1 MSLKNFKDYNM
12 KFIFNILIITILSA
26 SVATAQ
32 SKSESAPYSA
42 RYQQVK
48 DGITHILRMLEEQ
61 KIRIEGLEAN
71 GQNTDGIG
79 SMNDELNS
87 NSGKLTE
94 LYEKFSVLS
103 IEIAELEN
111 ANRIK
116 SENVLD
122 RLSELEN
129 IVGDLPSPPIG
140 KVILNAG
147 GEAKVFSIGDLG
159 VLASK
164 LPSEA
169 DCVEFGLVLE
179 DTFLRDYWSIFV
191 LKPDGEITMCK
202 FLLGNWEIKDSSRRE
217 PGHVV
222 VRVD

>member
-1 MSLKNFKDYNM
+1 MNTPNAAIVFTDKVD
-12 KFIFNILIITILSA
+12 
-26 SVATAQ
+26 VR
-32 SKSESAPYSA
+32 SEP
-42 RYQQVK
+42 
-48 DGITHILRMLEEQ
+48 
-61 KIRIEGLEAN
+61 RIESTQVFVLHAGTRVKLLS
-71 GQNTDGIG
+71 QDGTWYNIEI
-79 SMNDELNS
+79 S
-87 NSGKLTE
+87 SGNKGW
-94 LYEKFSVLS
+94 